1 MKAKNLIKQGFALIK
16 VDNKQDLDVQLSK
29 SKNVLALFYSTWCPY
44 CSRFLPIFNKH
55 IATQPFKD
63 IVHVILDDDD
73 NPLWDEYD
81 ISAVP
86 TIIYFEDG
94 KVSDRLDARLGLG
107 LSESWLTKWL
117 ENFKH

>member
-1 MKAKNLIKQGFALIK
+1 MKAKTRLSCGITLIK
-16 VDNKQDLDVQLSK
+16 VDNKQDLDIQL
-29 SKNVLALFYSTWCPY
+29 KNGKVLALFYSTWCPY
-44 CSRFLPIFNKH
+44 CNRFMPTFDKQITAH
-55 IATQPFKD
+55 PFQN

-86 TIIYFEDG
+86 TIIYFEEG
-94 KVSDRLDARLGLG
+94 KVADRLDARLGLG
-107 LSESWLTKWL
+107 LNESMLTKWL